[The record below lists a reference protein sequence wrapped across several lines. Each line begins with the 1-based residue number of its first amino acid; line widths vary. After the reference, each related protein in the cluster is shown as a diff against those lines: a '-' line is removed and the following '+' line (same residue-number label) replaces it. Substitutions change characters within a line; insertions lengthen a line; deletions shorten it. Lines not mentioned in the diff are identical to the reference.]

1 MSSIPLKSYIKIIF
15 QIELKA
21 LTQSLRQ
28 PIEVIQAEG
37 RPVLIG
43 EEFAGNKSGSGLVV
57 TYHRHY
63 FGLGEHYNST
73 KPIEKEEE
81 EEQEE

>member
-1 MSSIPLKSYIKIIF
+1 MSYEFNSLKSSINIIF

-57 TYHRHY
+57 KQPGH
-63 FGLGEHYNST
+63 L
-73 KPIEKEEE
+73 
-81 EEQEE
+81 

>member
-1 MSSIPLKSYIKIIF
+1 MIYF
-15 QIELKA
+15 QIELRA
-21 LTQSLRQ
+21 LTQFLHQ
-28 PIEVIQAEG
+28 PIEVLQAEG

-43 EEFAGNKSGSGLVV
+43 EEFAGVEPGLVV

-73 KPIEKEEE
+73 KPIEKEVEE
-81 EEQEE
+81 EED